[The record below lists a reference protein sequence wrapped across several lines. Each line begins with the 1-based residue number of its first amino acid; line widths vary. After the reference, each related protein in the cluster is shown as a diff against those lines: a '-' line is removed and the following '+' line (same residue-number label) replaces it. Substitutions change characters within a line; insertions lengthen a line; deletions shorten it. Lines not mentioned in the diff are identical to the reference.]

1 MSIDPVSLGLG
12 RLASET
18 TPPPVTG
25 ASDGATNQTDPQ
37 VMGKDMFL
45 KLLVAQLKYQ
55 NPMEPVDSSQF
66 MAQTA
71 QFTMVEK
78 LQAMAAQTDALVAG
92 EASQRAAGL
101 LGRQVSYLDSE
112 GVTQTGVVTGTRFG
126 SDGPVLLLGPGGS
139 GVPPEN
145 TVELPLSAVREV
157 TLVTQ

>member
-12 RLASET
+12 RLALDT
-18 TPPPVTG
+18 TPPPVAGSTG
-25 ASDGATNQTDPQ
+25 GATNQADPQ

-78 LQAMAAQTDALVAG
+78 LEAMAAQTDALVAG
-92 EASQRAAGL
+92 EQAQRAAGL
-101 LGRQVSYLDSE
+101 LGRQVTYADAQGAL
-112 GVTQTGVVTGTRFG
+112 QTGVVTGTRLG
-126 SDGPVLLLGPGGS
+126 SDGPVLLLGK
-139 GVPPEN
+139 
-145 TVELPLSAVREV
+145 TELPLNQVREV

>member
-1 MSIDPVSLGLG
+1 LSIDAL
-12 RLASET
+12 RLATDT
-18 TPPPVTG
+18 TSVPISG
-25 ASDGATNQTDPQ
+25 SAEGATNQTDPQ
-37 VMGKDMFL
+37 TIGKDTLL

-101 LGRQVSYLDSE
+101 LGREVTYVDAE
-112 GVTQTGVVTGTRFG
+112 GGEQTGVVTGTRFG
-126 SDGPVLLLGPGGS
+126 SDGPVLLLG
-139 GVPPEN
+139 
-145 TVELPLSAVREV
+145 TTELSLGDVREV
-157 TLVTQ
+157 RLVTP

>member
-1 MSIDPVSLGLG
+1 M
-12 RLASET
+12 AMAT
-18 TPPPVTG
+18 ATPTARPTE
-25 ASDGATNQTDPQ
+25 GATSQADPQ
-37 VMGKDMFL
+37 SVGKDTFL

-101 LGRQVSYLDSE
+101 LGRQVSYVDAD
-112 GVTQTGVVTGTRFG
+112 GATQPGVVTGTRFG
-126 SDGPVLLLGPGGS
+126 TDGPVLLLG
-139 GVPPEN
+139 
-145 TVELPLSAVREV
+145 TTELSLGDVREV
-157 TLVTQ
+157 TLAPAAEP